1 MGCIL
6 ILMLIITKITNI
18 LNPIGMIIALLL
30 FGAGDL
36 DFVIPLV
43 CGIIGCVYGFLTW
56 GYTVPPRVLFWTESP
71 LGLTNMRLGSTI
83 TSGITFFNSAVA
95 IMALLEMFV

>member
-36 DFVIPLV
+36 DFVIPSV
-43 CGIIGCVYGFLTW
+43 CGIIGCVYGFFD
-56 GYTVPPRVLFWTESP
+56 V
-71 LGLTNMRLGSTI
+71 
-83 TSGITFFNSAVA
+83 GIYRAAACAF
-95 IMALLEMFV
+95 LD

>member
-18 LNPIGMIIALLL
+18 LNPIGMIIALL
-30 FGAGDL
+30 AGDL

-83 TSGITFFNSAVA
+83 GSGITFFNSAVA

>member
-1 MGCIL
+1 M
-6 ILMLIITKITNI
+6 
-18 LNPIGMIIALLL
+18 
-30 FGAGDL
+30 
-36 DFVIPLV
+36 V
-43 CGIIGCVYGFLTW
+43 FLTW

-83 TSGITFFNSAVA
+83 SSGITFFNSAVA